1 MLISTAINEILRVVN
16 NLNRRTEAFIW
27 LQETLREI
35 QSISRWRFTKTEK
48 IHSWA
53 QRFTLPPDFDAII
66 DPLFIDTAYTVSATE
81 LATADAL
88 GWMTPDAS
96 WEEEDCSQL
105 RWQRGD
111 YRVDLTTLTLHQE
124 WTSGVLRLKYYRNIT
139 IPTSSSSTDAID
151 LPAEFVYPLIVYGAS
166 RHGLI
171 GEDDYDR
178 LKYAEIKFQAT
189 ITRMKEKDGRDGI
202 ANVDQLAGGPANPS
216 LPSYPFPSNYSIV

>member
-1 MLISTAINEILRVVN
+1 MLVSAAINEILRVVN
-16 NLNRRTEAFIW
+16 NLNRRTEALLW

-35 QSISRWRFTKTEK
+35 EGISRWRFTRTEK

-53 QRFTLPPDFDAII
+53 QRFTLPTDFDAII
-66 DPLFIDTAYTVSATE
+66 DPLFLDSAYVASATE

-96 WEEEDCSQL
+96 WEEEDCNAL
-105 RWQRGD
+105 KWQRGD
-111 YRVDLTTLTLHQE
+111 YRVDNSTLTLHQE
-124 WTSGVLRLKYYRNIT
+124 WTSGTLRLKYYRKLT
-139 IPTSSSSTDAID
+139 IPTAITETID

-178 LKYAEIKFQAT
+178 LKYAEMQFQMA
-189 ITRMKEKDGRDGI
+189 ISRLKEKDGRDGI

-216 LPSYPFPSNYSIV
+216 LPSYPFPRNYSIA